1 MATQMELEV
10 FGAKSEG
17 HLREKTTAQQQD
29 RVFFRLSLKR
39 SRLAPGLNV
48 YTDVDNTERARVRD
62 KKTKETNFVGKP
74 T

>member
-10 FGAKSEG
+10 FGAKSG
-17 HLREKTTAQQQD
+17 SHLIE
-29 RVFFRLSLKR
+29 SLNR